1 MRTTAPAWAAPGLAA
16 VILSAIAVGGVL
28 GYRALHQEK
37 PESLAHIRLMRLG
50 QGGSVRLADLQGRPA
65 VVNFFASWCPACISE
80 LPILEKAS
88 QDYAGRVT
96 FLGVD
101 ERDSAGSGL
110 QLAREARLSYPLA
123 SDTVDGR
130 LFRLAG
136 AAGMPTTIFVRADG
150 GVHQVYS
157 GALTDE
163 LLRQRIDLLLA
174 AATDPYPPSRS
185 GAVSPV

>member
-1 MRTTAPAWAAPGLAA
+1 MTVVARTWAAPGLAA
-16 VILSAIAVGGVL
+16 VILSVIAVGGVL
-28 GYRALHQEK
+28 GYRALHPEK
-37 PESLAHIRLMRLG
+37 PESLVEIRLARLG
-50 QGGSVRLADLQGRPA
+50 QGGSVRLADLHGRPA
-65 VVNFFASWCPACISE
+65 VVNFFASWCPACVGE

-88 QDYAGRVT
+88 QDYSGRVS

-101 ERDSAGSGL
+101 ERDDAGSGL
-110 QLAREARLSYPLA
+110 KLAREARLSYPLA
-123 SDTVDGR
+123 SDTADNR

-150 GVHQVYS
+150 GVHHVYS

-163 LLRQRIDLLLA
+163 FLRQRIELLLA

-185 GAVSPV
+185 AAVSPV